1 MLDNEEFNAYTAKV
15 FVLKKD
21 IVSQMVGYKNST
33 GDVADCYKK
42 VILDKLWKLS
52 RVVGEH
58 YIKCLGA
65 ISEVEADVSD
75 ANPLSQTR
83 YQLEEM
89 TKLLEEQSLS
99 DSPSVVIRS
108 EPSLPHLTSL
118 S

>member
-1 MLDNEEFNAYTAKV
+1 MLDNEEFNAYTTKV

-58 YIKCLGA
+58 YLKCLA
-65 ISEVEADVSD
+65 SIAEVEADVSD
-75 ANPLSQTR
+75 TNPLSQTR
-83 YQLEEM
+83 YQIDEM
-89 TKLLEEQSLS
+89 EKLLAETNLS
-99 DSPSVVIRS
+99 DTPSVVIRS
-108 EPSLPHLTSL
+108 EPSLPHQTSL